1 MAASTP
7 HESQTALLGHEAH
20 PHRLTE
26 EEHRWAVALRQKL
39 DLEGIPQPE
48 TDFLLVS
55 GSCCGCMLQTLT
67 WSARPRTA
75 TLPMHERNMVHS
87 FARCVLSEHPLAR
100 LFELVG
106 CLRLVTLTRSRE
118 CVHSHTCTPTQ
129 NAHSSN

>member
-67 WSARPRTA
+67 WSARPLFPCTRGTWYIP
-75 TLPMHERNMVHS
+75 LPVVSYRNI
-87 FARCVLSEHPLAR
+87 LSLA
-100 LFELVG
+100 
-106 CLRLVTLTRSRE
+106 C
-118 CVHSHTCTPTQ
+118 
-129 NAHSSN
+129 SNW